1 MADVIVLPKMGL
13 TAESGDVVC
22 WLVGVGDRVTRGQE
36 VVEVDTYKA
45 TVTVEAP
52 TDGVLR
58 AAVAAGETVPAGA
71 VIGIIAEPDEPLDGL
86 GLWSG
91 THVADPQQRGGGAQP
106 RPAADMN
113 SSRETAAA
121 ANTPDVARG
130 PGSVRLRASPAAR
143 RAARDLGVDLEG
155 LIGSGPLG
163 RITEADVEAA
173 ARRAASGHEREDRR
187 IPLTPIRRM
196 TAQLMSASAGIPQ
209 FTLEATAR
217 VEALASTP
225 GLQRFSYASVIIAAT
240 AAELRQMPAINASFD
255 DDAIIEHSEVNVGFA
270 VALDEGLLTPV
281 IRNADRLSL
290 HSLDAE
296 RTRLVTAARAG
307 TLSPA
312 ELRDATFTVSNLGPL
327 GVERFRA
334 LVVPPQ
340 AAILAVGMMRDQTI
354 ALSLSCDH
362 RVLDG
367 APAARFLAAVVAR
380 LERPS

>member
-1 MADVIVLPKMGL
+1 VADVIVLPKMGL
-13 TAESGDVVC
+13 TMESGEVVC
-22 WLVGVGDRVTRGQE
+22 WLIGVGDRVTRGQE

-45 TVTVEAP
+45 TVTVEA
-52 TDGVLR
+52 TADGVLR
-58 AAVAAGETVPAGA
+58 AAVAPGETVPAGA

-91 THVADPQQRGGGAQP
+91 TQVAEPQQRTGGAQP
-106 RPAADMN
+106 RPAANRN
-113 SSRETAAA
+113 SSRQTAPAV
-121 ANTPDVARG
+121 NTPDVARG
-130 PGSVRLRASPAAR
+130 PESVRLRASPAAR
-143 RAARDLGVDLEG
+143 RAARDLGVDLHG

-163 RITEADVEAA
+163 RIIEADVEAA
-173 ARRAASGHEREDRR
+173 ARRAASGREGEDRR
-187 IPLTPIRRM
+187 IPLTPIRRV
-196 TAQLMSASAGIPQ
+196 TAELMSASAGIPQ

-217 VEALASTP
+217 VGALTSTP
-225 GLQRFSYASVIIAAT
+225 RLEGFSIASVIIAA
-240 AAELRQMPAINASFD
+240 AAAGLRQMPAINASFD
-255 DDAIIEHSEVNVGFA
+255 DDAIIEHGDVNVGFA

-281 IRNADRLSL
+281 IRNADRLGL
-290 HSLDAE
+290 QSLDAE

-340 AAILAVGMMRDQTI
+340 AAILAVGKMRDQTI

-367 APAARFLAAVVAR
+367 ALAARFLAAVVAR

>member
-1 MADVIVLPKMGL
+1 VADVIVLPKMGL
-13 TAESGDVVC
+13 TMESGEVVC
-22 WLVGVGDRVTRGQE
+22 WLIGVGDRVTRGQE

-45 TVTVEAP
+45 TVTVEA
-52 TDGVLR
+52 TADGVLR
-58 AAVAAGETVPAGA
+58 AAVAPGETVPAGA

-91 THVADPQQRGGGAQP
+91 PPVAEPQQRTGGAQP
-106 RPAADMN
+106 RPTADRN
-113 SSRETAAA
+113 SSLQTAAA
-121 ANTPDVARG
+121 VNTPDVARG
-130 PGSVRLRASPAAR
+130 PESVRLRASPAAR
-143 RAARDLGVDLEG
+143 RAARDLGVDLHG

-173 ARRAASGHEREDRR
+173 ARRAASGREGEDRR
-187 IPLTPIRRM
+187 IPLTPIRRV
-196 TAQLMSASAGIPQ
+196 TAELMSASAGIPQ

-217 VEALASTP
+217 VGALTSTP
-225 GLQRFSYASVIIAAT
+225 RLQGFSIASVIIAA
-240 AAELRQMPAINASFD
+240 AAAGLRQMPAINASFD
-255 DDAIIEHSEVNVGFA
+255 DDAIIEHGDVNVGFA

-281 IRNADRLSL
+281 IRNADRLGL
-290 HSLDAE
+290 QSLDAE

-340 AAILAVGMMRDQTI
+340 AAILAVGKMRDQTI

-367 APAARFLAAVVAR
+367 ALAARFLAAVVAR

>member
-13 TAESGDVVC
+13 TMESGEVVC

-86 GLWSG
+86 GLWSA
-91 THVADPQQRGGGAQP
+91 THVAEPQPRTGGAQP
-106 RPAADMN
+106 RPAAGMS
-113 SSRETAAA
+113 SSRKTAPAV
-121 ANTPDVARG
+121 NKPDGARG

-173 ARRAASGHEREDRR
+173 ARRAAAGHEGGDRR

-196 TAQLMSASAGIPQ
+196 TAQLMSASARIPQ

-217 VEALASTP
+217 VGALTSTP
-225 GLQRFSYASVIIAAT
+225 GLQGFSYASVIIAAT
-240 AAELRQMPAINASFD
+240 AAELRRMPAVNASFD
-255 DDAIIEHSEVNVGFA
+255 DDAIIEHREVNVGFA

-281 IRNADRLSL
+281 IRNADRLGL
-290 HSLDAE
+290 QSLDAE

-340 AAILAVGMMRDQTI
+340 AAILAVGKMRDQTI

-367 APAARFLAAVVAR
+367 APAARFLVALVAR